1 MDPKNKN
8 KEIEWY
14 EQEQYGVDTKCLMSN
29 IYELMSERRNGRIV
43 SENWIYAW
51 TVWNNGFQRQDKV
64 AMMMHGPKTNIE
76 LNV

>member
-43 SENWIYAW
+43 SEN
-51 TVWNNGFQRQDKV
+51 
-64 AMMMHGPKTNIE
+64 
-76 LNV
+76 